1 MNHVHLVVLGC
12 DHCQGEHLHE
22 VRYAGRLLASTVC
35 SNCGHRLAK
44 DLSTLRR
51 AYLTDFERRLLTKP
65 LRMLRSA
72 FDHPRLFAR
81 ELPGA
86 VLTKPAKIGAELLV
100 LQRRHP

>member
-22 VRYAGRLLASTVC
+22 VRYAGRVLASTVC
-35 SNCGHRLAK
+35 SNCGHGLAK
-44 DLSTLRR
+44 DLAELRR
-51 AYLTDFERRLLTKP
+51 AYLTDIEQRVLTKP

-72 FDHPRLFAR
+72 VHHPVVFAR
-81 ELPGA
+81 DLPGA